1 MMDEDIQQLEKK
13 LEAVEKELNDAKEII
28 SQLEDEKTAL
38 NEENGQVRE
47 ENQYLKDQLNKA
59 LAELKQ
65 MGKKNQSLKDQLNN
79 ALAENEK
86 KNQKKQSF
94 AKPNVKKKRGKKRG
108 AKKGHKGHYR
118 PIPDHID
125 EELDH
130 DFDFCPDCRTWLGDQ
145 EGEVVSH
152 YEEDIEPKRQYHVT
166 EHKIHRKWCP
176 TCKKKV
182 SVKPLTVLPLWRFGL
197 TLMLFVCFQK
207 QALGLPYNKIAFE
220 LYTYFG
226 IKVSEGEVYL
236 INKKVAEL
244 FGDKY
249 EELRQ
254 EMRRMKKNEAAYIDE
269 TGWRINGKNHW
280 LWAYIAR
287 KLGIALY
294 QIAKSRGHKVPQRML
309 GKNYRGVAVND
320 FYLAYNPLN
329 WKKQKCW
336 AHLLRE
342 THDLSEK
349 KNASE
354 DIKQFHK
361 KCKRLYN
368 DAVRFKDR
376 IKDEKIDGD
385 EKQRRLLRFKKRL
398 KEIYEDKYSDPDC
411 KRLANRFHK
420 HRDEM
425 FVFVEVDDVDPD
437 NNEAERGI
445 KPNIRIRKISGGSRS
460 KEGADAHAVNMS
472 IIETFKR
479 RDLDFFEA
487 SSEYIKNKIVSG
499 EC

>member
-1 MMDEDIQQLEKK
+1 MIEGDIQQLERK
-13 LEAVEKELNDAKEII
+13 LEAAEKELNDAKKRI
-28 SQLEDEKTAL
+28 SQLEKENAALKGENKQLRKEK
-38 NEENGQVRE
+38 
-47 ENQYLKDQLNKA
+47 
-59 LAELKQ
+59 
-65 MGKKNQSLKDQLNN
+65 QSLKNQLKKS
-79 ALAENEK
+79 LAENEK
-86 KNQKKQSF
+86 RNQKKQSF

-118 PIPDHID
+118 SIPDHVD

-130 DFDFCPDCRTWLGDQ
+130 DFDFCPDCGTWLGDQ

-166 EHKIHRKWCP
+166 EHKIHRKWCS

-182 SVKPLTVLPLWRFGL
+182 SVKPFTVLPLWRFGL

-220 LYTYFG
+220 LRTYFG
-226 IKVSEGEVYL
+226 IKVSEGELYL

-254 EMRRMKKNEAAYIDE
+254 EMRRMKKNEATYIDE
-269 TGWRINGKNHW
+269 TGWRVNGKNHW

-287 KLGIALY
+287 KIGIALY

-309 GKNYRGVAVND
+309 GKNYKGVAVND
-320 FYLAYNPLN
+320 FYSGYNPLN
-329 WKKQKCW
+329 WRKQKCW

-342 THDLSEK
+342 TRDLSK
-349 KNASE
+349 KKTASE
-354 DIKQFHK
+354 EIKQFHK
-361 KCKRLYN
+361 RCKRLYN
-368 DAVRFKDR
+368 DAAKFKAK
-376 IKDEKIDGD
+376 IKDGKVD
-385 EKQRRLLRFKKRL
+385 EDERQRRLLRFKKRL
-398 KEIYEDKYSDPDC
+398 KEIYEDKYSDSDC
-411 KRLANRFHK
+411 KRLAKRLRK

-425 FVFVEVDDVDPD
+425 FVFIEVDDVDPD
-437 NNEAERGI
+437 NNVAERGI
-445 KPNIRIRKISGGSRS
+445 KPNIRVRKISGGSRS
-460 KEGADAHAVNMS
+460 KEGADAHAINMS
-472 IIETFKR
+472 IIETFKMR
-479 RDLDFFEA
+479 KLDFFEA
-487 SSEYIKNKIVSG
+487 STDYIKNKIISG